1 MEFISGLRGIWEASG
16 LSLFSQANI
25 YWGNWVMLGVGVLLL
40 VLALKFKF
48 EPLLLIPIALGCIL
62 VNIPIPGGL
71 MESWIG
77 HQEYGFLAIVY
88 NALTKTEIAP
98 IIMFICL
105 GALTDFGPLLE
116 RPVTFLLGAAAQFG
130 VFVAIMLAL
139 TLGFNMNQA
148 AAIGI
153 IGGADGPTAIFIAM
167 KKAPEILGAIAV
179 SAYSYMSLV
188 PIILPPVIRALT
200 TKKERTTR
208 MEMVRPVSKTTKIIF
223 PIVVTFVVGFVL
235 PSSVQL
241 IGMLMAGNFIKECGL
256 VERLSGALQ
265 NELVNINTI
274 FLGLTVGSTMA
285 ASQFISLSTLKIITL
300 GFLAFAFS
308 AAGGVMIGKLMY
320 VLSGGKINPMIG
332 AAGVS
337 AVPMSART
345 VQIEG
350 QKEDPGNFLL
360 MPAMGPN
367 VAGVLGTAVA
377 AAALIALLN

>member
-1 MEFISGLRGIWEASG
+1 MEFVTGLKGIFDTSGLP
-16 LSLFSQANI
+16 LFLPS
-25 YWGNWVMLGVGVLLL
+25 WGNWIMIVVGLILI
-40 VLALKFKF
+40 VLAVKFKF
-48 EPLLLIPIALGCIL
+48 EPLLLIPISLGCIL
-62 VNIPIPGGL
+62 VNIPLPKEIV
-71 MESWIG
+71 SAWIDKPRVA
-77 HQEYGFLAIVY
+77 YLSIIYDAI
-88 NALTKTEIAP
+88 TTTEITP
-98 IIMFICL
+98 IIMFLCL
-105 GALTDFGPLLE
+105 GALTDFSPLLE
-116 RPVTFLLGAAAQFG
+116 RPITFLLGAAAQFG
-130 VFVAIMLAL
+130 VLVAIFLAL
-139 TLGFNMNQA
+139 TFGFNIKEA

-153 IGGADGPTAIFIAM
+153 IGGADGPTAIFIAQKM
-167 KKAPEILGAIAV
+167 APQILGAIAV

-188 PIILPPVIRALT
+188 PIILPPVIRCMT

-208 MEMVRPVSKTTKIIF
+208 MEQAKPVSKTTKMLF
-223 PIVVTFVVGFVL
+223 PIVVTLVVGILL

-256 VERLSGALQ
+256 VERLSNTLQ

-285 ASQFISLSTLKIITL
+285 AQQFLTPATLKIILL

-308 AAGGVMIGKLMY
+308 AAGGVALGKLMY
-320 VLSGGKINPMIG
+320 LLSGGKINPMIG

-345 VQIEG
+345 VQKEG
-350 QKEDPGNFLL
+350 QREDPGNFLL

-377 AAALIALLN
+377 ASALIALLS

>member
-1 MEFISGLRGIWEASG
+1 MEFLNGLKGIFDYSGIMAFNG
-16 LSLFSQANI
+16 
-25 YWGNWVMLGVGVLLL
+25 GNFIMLVVGVILII
-40 VLALKFKF
+40 LAVKFKF

-62 VNIPIPGGL
+62 VNVPVPQDL
-71 MESWIG
+71 MSSWINQPG
-77 HQEYGFLAIVY
+77 MGFLSIVY
-88 NALTKTEIAP
+88 DALTKTEIAP
-98 IIMFICL
+98 IIMFLCL

-130 VFVAIMLAL
+130 VFMALLLAIIV
-139 TLGFNMNQA
+139 GFNVKQA

-153 IGGADGPTAIFIAM
+153 IGGADGPTAIFIAQKM
-167 KKAPEILGAIAV
+167 APEILGAIAV

-208 MEMVRPVSKTTKIIF
+208 MEMVKPVSKTTKMVF
-223 PIVVTFVVGFVL
+223 PIVVIFVCGLLL
-235 PSSVQL
+235 PSAVQL
-241 IGMLMAGNFIKECGL
+241 IGMMMVGNFIKESGL
-256 VERLSGALQ
+256 VERLSKALQ
-265 NELVNINTI
+265 NELVNINTV

-285 ASQFISLSTLKIITL
+285 AGTFLTIETLKIITL

-308 AAGGVMIGKLMY
+308 AAGGVLLGKVMY
-320 VLSGGKINPMIG
+320 WVSGGKINPMIG

-377 AAALIALLN
+377 AATLIALLK

>member
-1 MEFISGLRGIWEASG
+1 
-16 LSLFSQANI
+16 
-25 YWGNWVMLGVGVLLL
+25 
-40 VLALKFKF
+40 
-48 EPLLLIPIALGCIL
+48 
-62 VNIPIPGGL
+62 
-71 MESWIG
+71 
-77 HQEYGFLAIVY
+77 
-88 NALTKTEIAP
+88 
-98 IIMFICL
+98 
-105 GALTDFGPLLE
+105 
-116 RPVTFLLGAAAQFG
+116 
-130 VFVAIMLAL
+130 
-139 TLGFNMNQA
+139 MNQA

-223 PIVVTFVVGFVL
+223 PIVVTLVVGFVL

-285 ASQFISLSTLKIITL
+285 AAHFLSLDTLKIITL

-377 AAALIALLN
+377 AAALIALLK

>member
-1 MEFISGLRGIWEASG
+1 MEFLNGLKGIFDYSGIMAFNG
-16 LSLFSQANI
+16 
-25 YWGNWVMLGVGVLLL
+25 GNFIMLVVGVILII
-40 VLALKFKF
+40 LAVKFKF

-62 VNIPIPGGL
+62 VNVPVPQDL
-71 MESWIG
+71 MSSWINQPG
-77 HQEYGFLAIVY
+77 MGFLSIVY
-88 NALTKTEIAP
+88 EALTKTEIAP
-98 IIMFICL
+98 IIMFLCL

-130 VFVAIMLAL
+130 VFMALLLAIIV
-139 TLGFNMNQA
+139 GFNVKQA

-153 IGGADGPTAIFIAM
+153 IGGADGPTAIFIAQKM
-167 KKAPEILGAIAV
+167 APEILGAIAV

-208 MEMVRPVSKTTKIIF
+208 MEMVKPVSKTTKMVF
-223 PIVVTFVVGFVL
+223 PIVVIFVCGLLL
-235 PSSVQL
+235 PSAVQL
-241 IGMLMAGNFIKECGL
+241 IGMMMVGNFIKESGL
-256 VERLSGALQ
+256 VERLSKALQ
-265 NELVNINTI
+265 NELVNINTV

-285 ASQFISLSTLKIITL
+285 AGTFLTIETLKIITL
-300 GFLAFAFS
+300 GFFAFAFS
-308 AAGGVMIGKLMY
+308 AAGGVLLGKVMY
-320 VLSGGKINPMIG
+320 WVSGGKINPMIG

-377 AAALIALLN
+377 AATLIALLK